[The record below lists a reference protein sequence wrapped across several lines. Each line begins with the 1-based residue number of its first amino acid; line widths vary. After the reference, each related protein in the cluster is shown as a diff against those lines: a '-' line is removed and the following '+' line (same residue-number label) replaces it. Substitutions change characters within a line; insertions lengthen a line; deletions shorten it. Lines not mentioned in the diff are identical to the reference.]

1 LDWVAKFKNSLII
14 AILFVLGAACAPKTD
29 PVSTE
34 CVVNQ
39 DQTATFK
46 GRWSVQP
53 VPLAV
58 EANDFS
64 NSELVEIQA
73 AIVKWN
79 EFFSKSKGFKL
90 FLSGSNPLG
99 VISSGLTR
107 TTKTNVCSSTIV
119 TPGGYSNSIRIY
131 KTRAG
136 WSYGS
141 QVMALT
147 SLCPITRA
155 GAQFRDFTNAVMEVN
170 YQNYFVA
177 GKQVPDLQ
185 SIVIHELGHILG
197 LDHSCNGS
205 DCEEAPDDYVE
216 AVMYPALGF
225 DGIYGRVKRSLMTND
240 QQRANCLY

>member
-1 LDWVAKFKNSLII
+1 MAKVRNNLKI
-14 AILFVLGAACAPKTD
+14 AVFLLLGIACAPSMDEVT
-29 PVSTE
+29 TE
-34 CVVNQ
+34 CVIKE

-46 GRWSVQP
+46 GRWASRP

-64 NSELVEIQA
+64 TSELTELQA

-79 EFFSKSKGFKL
+79 DFYSRSKGFSL
-90 FLSGSNPLG
+90 YLSGSNPLG

-119 TPGGYSNSIRIY
+119 TPSGFSNSIRIY
-131 KTRAG
+131 KTRSNWA
-136 WSYGS
+136 YGS

-147 SLCPITRA
+147 SLCPIVRPN
-155 GAQFRDFTNAVMEVN
+155 AQFREFTNAVMEVN
-170 YQNYFVA
+170 YQHYFVA
-177 GKQVPDLQ
+177 GKPLPDLQ
-185 SIVIHELGHILG
+185 SIILHELGHILG

-205 DCEEAPDDYVE
+205 DCDAAPDDYVQ

-225 DGIYGRVKRSLMTND
+225 DGIYGRVKRTLTTND